1 MYTRAY
7 MYMNIYMKTHCP
19 NSLHVWSSKHYVR
32 VGFKLGT
39 VSKQCCLAK
48 LRVFQI
54 VFEL

>member
-1 MYTRAY
+1 